1 MAGKPK
7 NRTIL
12 AIVIVLVAAWFAMF
26 ATDYYRCTTLQ
37 QPGFVIPL
45 GATADDGGSGTY
57 IGLGYT
63 VELEMSIDADG
74 GLGVESV
81 EMWLL
86 GIAPIAASIT

>member
-1 MAGKPK
+1 MTSEGKG
-7 NRTIL
+7 RAFL
-12 AIVIVLVAAWFAMF
+12 AVAAILVAAWLAMF
-26 ATDYYRCTTLQ
+26 ATDYYRCATLQ
-37 QPGFVIPL
+37 KPEFVIPL

-63 VELEMSIDADG
+63 VELEMSIDIDG

-81 EMWLL
+81 EMRLL

>member
-1 MAGKPK
+1 MVGKAK
-7 NRTIL
+7 AR
-12 AIVIVLVAAWFAMF
+12 VCVAAAVLLVLAWLAMF
-26 ATDYYRCTTLQ
+26 ATDYHRCATLQ
-37 QPGFVIPL
+37 RPEFVVPL

-57 IGLGYT
+57 VGLGYT

-81 EMWLL
+81 EMRLL